1 MEKAHPVP
9 PQSHDLDKSLVALGR
24 AINSI
29 RKEKGL
35 RQEDLAERASLH
47 ESYISVLESG
57 QRNPTWSAVRRISD
71 GLEVPLSELARR
83 AEEFERGE
91 RR

>member
-1 MEKAHPVP
+1 MEEAHPVS
-9 PQSHDLDKSLVALGR
+9 PQSHDLDAALIALGR
-24 AINSI
+24 AINAI
-29 RKEKGL
+29 RKERGL

-91 RR
+91 RN

>member
-1 MEKAHPVP
+1 VSPS
-9 PQSHDLDKSLVALGR
+9 SHDLEAALIALGR
-24 AINSI
+24 AINTI

-35 RQEDLAERASLH
+35 RQEDLAERAGLH

-57 QRNPTWSAVRRISD
+57 RRNPTWSAVRRISD

-91 RR
+91 RQ